1 MHLQYACFAT
11 NVELLSHNNFR
22 NIKFCSFRI
31 YRHFTMECS
40 NLTTILK
47 ITLENE
53 NYDKRYL
60 RVFNDIAV
68 NIDKS
73 LSAMKSSVLFIVTTL

>member
-1 MHLQYACFAT
+1 
-11 NVELLSHNNFR
+11 
-22 NIKFCSFRI
+22 
-31 YRHFTMECS
+31 MECS

-53 NYDKRYL
+53 NYDKRCL

-68 NIDKS
+68 NIDKKN

>member
-1 MHLQYACFAT
+1 
-11 NVELLSHNNFR
+11 
-22 NIKFCSFRI
+22 
-31 YRHFTMECS
+31 MECS